1 MNAIVPGQGFG
12 HMPVGL
18 GALAPVN
25 NNGVQAPGGQ
35 QAPQGVGQARVG
47 MGALAGRQIQVGDGQ
62 QREAANVHAERAKS
76 FFKTAG
82 KVLAGVLLAPIALPV
97 ALAAGAALG
106 VTRGLLQIPR
116 LINEKLLEP
125 HSDRQF
131 QLANPALASLRQ
143 PMAGSILNNPT
154 VESRLLAHAQAMGT
168 PMTAQQIREH
178 VATGER
184 LAQALSDPN
193 LQQPPGGSPI
203 TVQVN
208 GQGVQVS
215 SSVHTTRAL
224 GWYMAAAAAQQDANR
239 ELSQDHAT
247 IGGQKVSDMTSSGSL
262 VMKDPGNRIYKFLS
276 AAPTADSRMSTHFG
290 ERVDHSEKHKI
301 AGFIPSGKPAQR
313 GIEDYRN
320 MLPGQGGTM
329 LFDKLAAR
337 DGTQDLF
344 VKFESVGC
352 PPYFRTES
360 HQGMGQGI
368 ARFFS
373 ALDRNIGHATNFLS
387 SKFQGKTDEMR
398 RQEHV
403 YKGTLKNDV
412 AKPFADLVK
421 NAVQAGVIDDS
432 SKAVG
437 KSVHKFGLPFL
448 REALNQIEAAA
459 NHHQNAQILA
469 EVATVRQSMLAAA
482 AKLGGQSDMHGIERR
497 GAETHIS
504 LNPADNT
511 VRPLGGRIQGPAA
524 QQFAQEAVRLS
535 TAPGITTPGAT
546 GSVCQQAE
554 VDWPR
559 STLHIGGQTFDHA
572 APGPAAQ
579 QLLALTQGDAQ
590 MAMLVSQYANQQ
602 TLGVLTD
609 AMVRGDIDIRAPGGP
624 HGMPLGGGRTEFDIQ
639 ADPAGGV
646 RIGVRYTQ
654 SQVAQMQT
662 VDANGLPQVTAT
674 DPTQSHADFSFALTI
689 APDYSVRVSQELRY
703 DAMIRTA

>member
-18 GALAPVN
+18 GALAPAN
-25 NNGVQAPGGQ
+25 NNGVQGPGGQ

-62 QREAANVHAERAKS
+62 QRAAANVHAERAKS

-82 KVLAGVLLAPIALPV
+82 KVLAGIVLAPIALPV
-97 ALAAGAALG
+97 ALAAGATLG
-106 VTRGLLQIPR
+106 VTRLLLQIPR

-125 HSDRQF
+125 RSDRQF
-131 QLANPALASLRQ
+131 QLANPALAGLRQ
-143 PMAGSILNNPT
+143 PMAGSILNSPT
-154 VESRLLAHAQAMGT
+154 VESRLLAHAQSMGT

-184 LAQALSDPN
+184 LAQALNDPN

-208 GQGVQVS
+208 GQGVQVD

-224 GWYMAAAAAQQDANR
+224 AWYMAAAAAQQDANR

-247 IGGQKVSDMTSSGSL
+247 IGGQKVSDMTSSGSM
-262 VMKDPGNRIYKFLS
+262 VMKDPGNRIYQFLS

-290 ERVDHSEKHKI
+290 ERVDHADKHKI

-313 GIEDYRN
+313 GVEDYRN
-320 MLPGQGGTM
+320 MLPGPGGTM

-352 PPYFRTES
+352 PPYFRTEP
-360 HQGMGQGI
+360 HQGVGQGI

-373 ALDRNIGHATNFLS
+373 ALDRNIGHATNFVGS
-387 SKFQGKTDEMR
+387 MFQGRTEEMR

-412 AKPFADLVK
+412 AKPFADLI
-421 NAVQAGVIDDS
+421 NHAVQAGVIDTS
-432 SKAVG
+432 CKAVG
-437 KSVHKFGLPFL
+437 QSVHKFGLPFL
-448 REALNQIEAAA
+448 HEALDQIEAAA
-459 NHHQNAQILA
+459 THHRNAQVLA
-469 EVATVRQSMLAAA
+469 EVGTVRQNMLAAT
-482 AKLGGQSDMHGIERR
+482 AKLGGQSDLYGIERR

-504 LNPADNT
+504 LNPADNV
-511 VRPLGGRIQGPAA
+511 VRPLGGRLQGPAL
-524 QQFAQEAVRLS
+524 QQFTQDAVRLS
-535 TAPGITTPGAT
+535 NAAGITTPGAN
-546 GSVCQQAE
+546 GSICQQAE

-559 STLHIGGQTFDHA
+559 STLHIGAQTFDHA
-572 APGPAAQ
+572 VPGPTAQ
-579 QLLALTQGDAQ
+579 QLLVLTQGDAQ
-590 MAMLVSQYANQQ
+590 MAMLVSRYANQQ
-602 TLGVLTD
+602 TLGALTD
-609 AMVRGDIDIRAPGGP
+609 ALMRGDLDIRAPGGP
-624 HGMPLGGGRTEFDIQ
+624 QGMPLGGGRTEFDIQ
-639 ADPAGGV
+639 ADPAGGI

-654 SQVAQMQT
+654 QQVTQLQT
-662 VDANGLPQVTAT
+662 VDANGLPQVTQT
-674 DPTQSHADFSFALTI
+674 DPAQSHTDFSFALTL
-689 APDYSVRVSQELRY
+689 APDYSVRVSEELRY
-703 DAMIRTA
+703 EAMIRTP